1 MNAAMNLDMPTALL
15 FTAMVSLTNAA
26 AMSLLSLRDRSPY
39 LRDWAISFFLVVAGL
54 AVIGLRG
61 IVPPLASV
69 FFGNALAALGGAGI
83 FVGLCRFMQRPV
95 PWAFLGVIVGVSL
108 AAIGWFSVGVDDPAA
123 QLGRRVMVFSA
134 LIALLSAPCV
144 WLIVSHARREGTVLS
159 VMALVAELLLVG
171 LSLLRVAVNAVAPVQ
186 GEFESVPVFN
196 TQTREVLFVMA
207 FGLTHL
213 LQGYGLVSLHVS
225 QLLRRVAAQANT
237 DALTGLPNRRTFE
250 DTWRRMVQRAGRDK
264 SPLALMVMDIDHFK
278 RVNDTHGHAA
288 GDEALRVL
296 GWALKNH
303 LRPGDLCARWGGEEF
318 ILALPGA
325 TPEVARARAEGL
337 LKMALTYGE
346 NGSGEPLAVTLSV
359 GLTDWRSS
367 DATPFATIARADA
380 ALYEAKRD
388 GRHRVNV
395 AA

>member
-1 MNAAMNLDMPTALL
+1 MHLDMTTALL
-15 FTAMVSLTNAA
+15 FTAMVSLVNAA
-26 AMSLLSLRDRSPY
+26 AMSLLALRDRSPY
-39 LRDWAISFFLVVAGL
+39 LRDWAISFFLVVAGV

-61 IVPPLASV
+61 IVPPLVSI
-69 FFGNALAALGGAGI
+69 FFGNALAALGGAGL
-83 FVGLCRFMQRPV
+83 FVGLCRFMRRPV
-95 PWAFLGVIVGVSL
+95 PWKFLAAIIAVSL
-108 AAIGWFSVGVDDPAA
+108 AAIAWFSVGVDDPAA
-123 QLGRRVMVFSA
+123 QLGRRVMVFSG

-159 VMALVAELLLVG
+159 VMALAAELLLVG
-171 LSLLRVAVNAVAPVQ
+171 LSLLRVAVNVVAPVQ
-186 GEFESVPVFN
+186 GGLESDH
-196 TQTREVLFVMA
+196 TREVLFVMA

-250 DTWRRMVQRAGRDK
+250 DTWRRMVQRAERDK

-325 TPEVARARAEGL
+325 TPEVARARAEDL
-337 LKMALTYGE
+337 LEMPLMYGE
-346 NGSGEPLAVTLSV
+346 DGSGEPLAVTLSV
-359 GLTDWRSS
+359 GLTDWRAS
-367 DATPFATIARADA
+367 DTAPHATIARADA

-388 GRHRVNV
+388 GRHRVSV

>member
-1 MNAAMNLDMPTALL
+1 MQLDMPTALL

-26 AMSLLSLRDRSPY
+26 AMSLLAARDRSPY
-39 LRDWAISFFLVVAGL
+39 LRDWAISFALVVVGVAM
-54 AVIGLRG
+54 IGLRG
-61 IVPPLASV
+61 IVPPLVSI
-69 FFGNALAALGGAGI
+69 FFGNALAALGAAGI

-95 PWAFLGVIVGVSL
+95 PWVFLAAIIGVSL

-123 QLGRRVMVFSA
+123 HLGRRVMVFSA

-159 VMALVAELLLVG
+159 VMALVAEVLLVG

-186 GEFESVPVFN
+186 GEFEGHH
-196 TQTREVLFVMA
+196 TREVLFVMA

-213 LQGYGLVSLHVS
+213 LQGYGLISLHVS

-237 DALTGLPNRRTFE
+237 DSLTGLPNRRAFE
-250 DTWRRMVQRAGRDK
+250 DAWRRMVQRAERNAA
-264 SPLALMVMDIDHFK
+264 PLALMVMDIDHFK

-303 LRPGDLCARWGGEEF
+303 LRPGDLCARLGGEEF
-318 ILALPGA
+318 VFAMPGA
-325 TPEVARARAEGL
+325 TPEVARARAEEL
-337 LKMALTYGE
+337 LKMPLMYGQ

-359 GLTDWRSS
+359 GLTDWRAS
-367 DATPFATIARADA
+367 DTAPHATIARADA

-388 GRHRVNV
+388 GRHRVSV

>member
-1 MNAAMNLDMPTALL
+1 MHLDMPTALL
-15 FTAMVSLTNAA
+15 FTAMVSLVNAA
-26 AMSLLSLRDRSPY
+26 AMGLLALRDRSPY
-39 LRDWAISFFLVVAGL
+39 LRDWAISFALVLAGL
-54 AVIGLRG
+54 AIMGLRG
-61 IVPPLASV
+61 IVPPLASI
-69 FFGNALAALGGAGI
+69 FFGNALAAFGAAGI
-83 FVGLCRFMQRPV
+83 VVGLCRFMRRPV
-95 PWAFLGVIVGVSL
+95 PKVFLAVVIAVSL
-108 AAIGWFSVGVDDPAA
+108 AAIGWFSVGVADPAA
-123 QLGRRVMVFSA
+123 QLGRRMMVFSG

-144 WLIVSHARREGTVLS
+144 WLIVSHARREGTLLS

-171 LSLLRVAVNAVAPVQ
+171 LSLLRVAVHAIAPAP
-186 GEFESVPVFN
+186 GAPSGDH
-196 TQTREVLFVMA
+196 TREVLFVMA
-207 FGLTHL
+207 FGLAHL

-225 QLLRRVAAQANT
+225 QLLRRVSAQANT
-237 DALTGLPNRRTFE
+237 DTLTGLPNRRTFE
-250 DTWRRMVQRAGRDK
+250 ETWWRMVQRAQRDK

-325 TPEVARARAEGL
+325 TLEVARSRAEDL
-337 LKMALTYGE
+337 LKMPLMYGE
-346 NGSGEPLAVTLSV
+346 DGSGEPLAVTLSV
-359 GLTDWRSS
+359 GLTDWRAE
-367 DATPFATIARADA
+367 DAAPHVTIARADA

-395 AA
+395 APPP

>member
-1 MNAAMNLDMPTALL
+1 MNLDMPTALL
-15 FTAMVSLTNAA
+15 FTAMVSLVNTA
-26 AMSLLSLRDRSPY
+26 AMSLLAARDRSPY
-39 LRDWAISFFLVVAGL
+39 LRDWAISFALVVAGV
-54 AVIGLRG
+54 AIIGLRG
-61 IVPPLASV
+61 IVPPLLSI
-69 FFGNALAALGGAGI
+69 FFGNALAALGAAGI

-95 PWAFLGVIVGVSL
+95 PWIFLGTIIAVSL
-108 AAIGWFSVGVDDPAA
+108 AAIGWFSVGVADPAA
-123 QLGRRVMVFSA
+123 QLGRRVMVFSG

-171 LSLLRVAVNAVAPVQ
+171 LSLLRVAVNAAAPVQ
-186 GEFESVPVFN
+186 GESEGHH
-196 TQTREVLFVMA
+196 TREVLFVMA

-213 LQGYGLVSLHVS
+213 LQGYGLISLHVS

-237 DALTGLPNRRTFE
+237 DPLTGLPNRRAFE
-250 DTWRRMVQRAGRDK
+250 GAWRRMVQRAERNK
-264 SPLALMVMDIDHFK
+264 APLALMVMDIDHFK

-296 GWALKNH
+296 GWALQNH
-303 LRPGDLCARWGGEEF
+303 LRPGDLCARLGGEEF
-318 ILALPGA
+318 VFAMPGA
-325 TPEVARARAEGL
+325 TPEVARARAEEL
-337 LKMALTYGE
+337 LKMPLTYGQ

-359 GLTDWRSS
+359 GLTDWRVS
-367 DATPFATIARADA
+367 DTAPHATIARADA

-388 GRHRVNV
+388 GRHRVSV

>member
-1 MNAAMNLDMPTALL
+1 MQLDMPTALL
-15 FTAMVSLTNAA
+15 FTAMVSLVNAA
-26 AMSLLSLRDRSPY
+26 AMSLLAARDRSPY
-39 LRDWAISFFLVVAGL
+39 LRDWAISFALVVAGL
-54 AVIGLRG
+54 AIIGLRG
-61 IVPPLASV
+61 IVPPLLSI

-83 FVGLCRFMQRPV
+83 FVGLCRFMRRPV
-95 PWAFLGVIVGVSL
+95 PWVFLGTIIGVSL
-108 AAIGWFSVGVDDPAA
+108 AAIGWLSIGAPDPAA
-123 QLGRRVMVFSA
+123 QLGRRVMVFSG

-171 LSLLRVAVNAVAPVQ
+171 LSLLRVAVNAAAPVQ
-186 GEFESVPVFN
+186 GGLESDH
-196 TQTREVLFVMA
+196 TREVLFVMA

-225 QLLRRVAAQANT
+225 QLLRRVSAQANT
-237 DALTGLPNRRTFE
+237 DILTGLPNRRTFE

-325 TPEVARARAEGL
+325 TPAVARSRAEDL
-337 LKMALTYGE
+337 LKMPLMYGE
-346 NGSGEPLAVTLSV
+346 DGSGEPLAVTLSV
-359 GLTDWRSS
+359 GLTDWRAD
-367 DATPFATIARADA
+367 DAAPHATIARADA

-388 GRHRVNV
+388 GRHRVSV

>member
-1 MNAAMNLDMPTALL
+1 
-15 FTAMVSLTNAA
+15 
-26 AMSLLSLRDRSPY
+26 
-39 LRDWAISFFLVVAGL
+39 
-54 AVIGLRG
+54 
-61 IVPPLASV
+61 
-69 FFGNALAALGGAGI
+69 
-83 FVGLCRFMQRPV
+83 
-95 PWAFLGVIVGVSL
+95 
-108 AAIGWFSVGVDDPAA
+108 
-123 QLGRRVMVFSA
+123 
-134 LIALLSAPCV
+134 V

-159 VMALVAELLLVG
+159 VMALAAEVLLVG
-171 LSLLRVAVNAVAPVQ
+171 LSLLRVAVNAAAPAQ
-186 GEFESVPVFN
+186 GGLESDH
-196 TQTREVLFVMA
+196 TREVLFVMA
-207 FGLTHL
+207 FGLVHL

-250 DTWRRMVQRAGRDK
+250 DTWRRMVTRAERNQ

-325 TPEVARARAEGL
+325 TPEVARMRAEDL
-337 LKMALTYGE
+337 LKMPLTYGE

-359 GLTDWRSS
+359 GLTDWRRG

-380 ALYEAKRD
+380 ALYDAKRD

-395 AA
+395 APPP

>member
-1 MNAAMNLDMPTALL
+1 MHLDMPTALL
-15 FTAMVSLTNAA
+15 FTAMVSLVNAA
-26 AMSLLSLRDRSPY
+26 AMSLLALRDRSLY
-39 LRDWAISFFLVVAGL
+39 LRDWAISFFLVVAGV

-61 IVPPLASV
+61 IVPPLASI

-83 FVGLCRFMQRPV
+83 FVGLCRFMRRPV
-95 PWAFLGVIVGVSL
+95 PWVFLAAIIAVSL
-108 AAIGWFSVGVDDPAA
+108 AAIAWFSVGVADPAA
-123 QLGRRVMVFSA
+123 QLGRRVLVFSA

-159 VMALVAELLLVG
+159 VMALVAEVLLVG

-186 GEFESVPVFN
+186 GEFESSH
-196 TQTREVLFVMA
+196 TREVLFVMA

-213 LQGYGLVSLHVS
+213 LQGYGLISLHVS

-250 DTWRRMVQRAGRDK
+250 DTWRRMVQRAERN
-264 SPLALMVMDIDHFK
+264 SAPLALMVMDIDHFK

-303 LRPGDLCARWGGEEF
+303 LRPGDLCARLGGEEF
-318 ILALPGA
+318 VLAMPGA
-325 TPEVARARAEGL
+325 TPEVARMRAEEL
-337 LKMALTYGE
+337 LKMPLMYGE
-346 NGSGEPLAVTLSV
+346 DGSGEPLAVTLSV
-359 GLTDWRSS
+359 GLTDWRAS
-367 DATPFATIARADA
+367 DTAPHATIARADA

-388 GRHRVNV
+388 GRHRVSV